1 MRYAP
6 SIAPRPHTRVVAAP
20 FGIGLALFHLDSR
33 RLHVLNGSA
42 AAIWEQ
48 LHDADTIGELAVRLG
63 DRFDVSPIDIRGDVE
78 RIVEQLRA
86 DGLLETGTET
96 VRSPRRVAT
105 GRVPARV
112 DVPSVG
118 SYAAL
123 DARIGFVCADTEIA
137 RSIDDVLGPLRGDGD
152 PETVIRIATT
162 SADDAGWTIRVADG
176 DEMTLGSRLSVA
188 LRAIGEV
195 NNLAVA
201 SVPDSLVLHAGA
213 VSDGGRGVLLPGGSN
228 HGKSTLTAALVADGF
243 SYLTD
248 EAAAIGDGLVIRP
261 FPKSIALDPGSFPLF
276 PELAPPDDLEGLA
289 RAVACREWHIDPARV
304 GSVAGP
310 TPVAAVICPHWR
322 AGAATRVSSIEP
334 VEALQ
339 LLLGDAFDFSEG
351 GQGVFARLVEL
362 VESVPVVK
370 LAYGDTASAIAAV
383 RETLAAFD

>member
-20 FGIGLALFHLDSR
+20 FGAGLALFHLDTR

-48 LHDADTIGELAVRLG
+48 LHDAHTIGDLAVRLG
-63 DRFDVSPIDIRGDVE
+63 DRFDVSPIEIRGDVE

-86 DGLLETGTET
+86 DGLLETGTEAIP
-96 VRSPRRVAT
+96 SPRQVETVAVP
-105 GRVPARV
+105 GRI
-112 DVPSVG
+112 DVPRVG

-123 DARIGFVCADTEIA
+123 DARVGLVCDDPEIA
-137 RSIDDVLGPLRGDGD
+137 RSIDEVLRPLRGDGD
-152 PETVIRIATT
+152 PEVVIRIAT
-162 SADDAGWTIRVADG
+162 AAEDDGWTIQVGDG
-176 DEMTLGSRLSVA
+176 EEMTLGSRLSVA
-188 LRAIGEV
+188 LRAIAEI

-201 SVPDSLVLHAGA
+201 SVPDALVLHAGA
-213 VSDGGRGVLLPGGSN
+213 VSDDGRGVLLPGGSN
-228 HGKSTLTAALVADGF
+228 HGKSTLTTALVADGF

-276 PELAPPDDLEGLA
+276 PDLAPSDDLEGLA
-289 RAVACREWHIDPARV
+289 RAVSCREWHIDPRRV

-310 TPVAAVICPHWR
+310 TPVAAVICPQWR
-322 AGAATRVSSIEP
+322 AGAATRVSPTEP

-339 LLLGDAFDFSEG
+339 LLLGDAFDFSVG